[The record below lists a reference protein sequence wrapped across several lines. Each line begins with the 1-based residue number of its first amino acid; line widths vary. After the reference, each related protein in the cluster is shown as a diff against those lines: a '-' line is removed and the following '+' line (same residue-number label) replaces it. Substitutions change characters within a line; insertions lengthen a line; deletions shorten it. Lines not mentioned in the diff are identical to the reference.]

1 MCGIAGIVAPE
12 TERYHGHLQRMMATL
27 GHRGPDESGTYFF
40 KNCALGHTRLSVVDL
55 RTGQQPMIS
64 PADPVGITF
73 NGEIYGYKSLRA
85 FLGDFPFRT
94 TSDTEV
100 ILALYQRF
108 GAKMFSRLPGMF
120 AFAVWDDRRQ
130 ELLCARDRFGEKP
143 FFYAFGR
150 DGEFLFASEIK
161 ALLASGLVEPVL
173 NREAIAH
180 YMKYLY
186 VHPHQTVYK
195 NVHTL
200 PPARFLRYRDGRES
214 LERYWNLPE
223 PRNDIEITE
232 AAEELARLFD
242 RAVSVCL
249 VADVPVAAFL
259 SGGLDSSTV
268 VAIASRHQARLKT
281 FSFGFAD
288 SVNELPFARQV
299 ADLYKTEH
307 VEMADQGADLGALLV
322 AMQDIFDEPF
332 ADSSNIPTYLI
343 SRSARQHTKVALTGD
358 GADELLAGYSSSY
371 NPLLNMQQAGGRHT
385 ERAFF
390 FGLAVKLARR
400 AAILFNTTVEHKLK
414 GIEYR
419 QRYRSVA
426 QAHAAQRQYFTDHE
440 ISQFG
445 LEPAAAQS
453 LAGPAN
459 EACDTIDDALRM
471 DIEDYMPGDI
481 LVKLDR
487 ASMANGLELRAP
499 FLDVDFASFCISL
512 PYRLKINTEHGKLV
526 LRRAMAN
533 LWPPLVRTRGKQGFG
548 APVNQWLK
556 RSSVKALKEQYL
568 NDRRQKLFALL
579 PFERTRSAVNHDD
592 YKTWILLVLALWL
605 DKHGF
610 NLV

>member
-1 MCGIAGIVAPE
+1 VCGIAGIVAAE
-12 TERYHGHLQRMMATL
+12 AERYHGHLQRMIASL
-27 GHRGPDESGTYFF
+27 GHRGPDESGSYFF

-55 RTGQQPMIS
+55 STGQQPMLS
-64 PADPVGITF
+64 PVDPVGITF
-73 NGEIYGYKSLRA
+73 NGEIYGYKSYRA
-85 FLGDFPFRT
+85 SLGDFPFRT

-100 ILALYQRF
+100 ILALYQRY
-108 GAKMFSRLPGMF
+108 GVKMFSRLPGMF
-120 AFAVWDDRRQ
+120 AFAIWDHRRQ

-150 DGEFLFASEIK
+150 EGEFIFASEIK

-173 NREAIAH
+173 NRDAVAH
-180 YMKYLY
+180 YLKYLY
-186 VHPHQTVYK
+186 VHPHKTVYR
-195 NVHTL
+195 NIHTL
-200 PPARFLRYRDGRES
+200 PPAHLLRYRDGRES
-214 LERYWNLPE
+214 LERYWHLPE

-242 RAVSVCL
+242 QAVSACL

-288 SVNELPFARQV
+288 TLSELPFARQV

-307 VEMADQGADLGALLV
+307 VEIADQEADIGALLV

-358 GADELLAGYSSSY
+358 GADELLAGYSFWY
-371 NPLLNMQQAGGRHT
+371 NPLLNMQEAGGKHA
-385 ERAFF
+385 ELAFF
-390 FGLAVKLARR
+390 FRVGAKLARR
-400 AAILFNTTVEHKLK
+400 AGVLWNTTVQHKLE

-419 QRYRSVA
+419 RRYRSVV

-445 LEPAAAQS
+445 LDPATKS
-453 LAGPAN
+453 LTGP
-459 EACDTIDDALRM
+459 ACDTIDDALRM

-512 PYRLKINTEHGKLV
+512 PYRLKINTEHGKLI

-533 LWPPLVRTRGKQGFG
+533 FWPPSVRTRGKQGFG

-556 RSSVKALKEQYL
+556 RDTVKVLKEQYL
-568 NDRRQKLFALL
+568 NDRRQKLFSLL

-605 DKHGF
+605 DEHEF
-610 NLV
+610 NLA

>member
-12 TERYHGHLQRMMATL
+12 AERYDDHLQRMIATL

-55 RTGQQPMIS
+55 STGQQPMLS
-64 PADPVGITF
+64 PVDPVGITF
-73 NGEIYGYKSLRA
+73 NGEIYGYKSVRA
-85 FLGDFPFRT
+85 SLGDFPFRT

-100 ILALYQRF
+100 ILALYQRY
-108 GAKMFSRLPGMF
+108 GVKMFSRLPGMF
-120 AFAVWDDRRQ
+120 AFAIWDHRRQ

-150 DGEFLFASEIK
+150 KGEFIFASEIK

-173 NREAIAH
+173 NRDAIA
-180 YMKYLY
+180 YYLKYLY
-186 VHPHQTVYK
+186 VHPHKTVYR
-195 NVHTL
+195 NIHTL
-200 PPARFLRYRDGRES
+200 PAAHLLRYRDGRES
-214 LERYWNLPE
+214 LERYWCLPE
-223 PRNDIEITE
+223 PRNDIEMTE
-232 AAEELARLFD
+232 AAQELARLFD
-242 RAVSVCL
+242 QAVSACL

-268 VAIASRHQARLKT
+268 VAIASRHQAKLKT

-288 SVNELPFARQV
+288 TISELPFARHV

-307 VEMADQGADLGALLV
+307 VQIADQEADIGTLLV

-358 GADELLAGYSSSY
+358 GADELLAGYSFWY
-371 NPLLNMQQAGGRHT
+371 NPLLYMQEAEDKHA
-385 ERAFF
+385 ELAFF
-390 FGLAVKLARR
+390 VRIGAKLARR
-400 AAILFNTTVEHKLK
+400 AGVLLNTTVEHKLK
-414 GIEYR
+414 GMEYR
-419 QRYRSVA
+419 GRYRSVA
-426 QAHAAQRQYFTDHE
+426 QAHAAQKQYFTDHE
-440 ISQFG
+440 INQFG
-445 LEPAAAQS
+445 LYPAAKS
-453 LAGPAN
+453 LMRPAN
-459 EACDTIDDALRM
+459 DAFHTIDDALRM

-512 PYRLKINTEHGKLV
+512 PYRLKINTEHGKLI
-526 LRRAMAN
+526 LRHAMAN
-533 LWPPLVRTRGKQGFG
+533 LWPPPVRKRGKQGFG

-556 RSSVKALKEQYL
+556 RDSVKALKEQYL
-568 NDRRQKLFALL
+568 NDRRQKLFSLL

-592 YKTWILLVLALWL
+592 SKTWILLVLALWL
-605 DKHGF
+605 DKHEF
-610 NLV
+610 NLA